1 VRIRES
7 CRGLV
12 DYIAFRYGSA
22 AEIGVGHFP
31 DVSLALVGRGVSLFA
46 TDIKPFRHNGLR
58 VVVDDV
64 IQPDLSLYASLNLIY
79 SLRPPPELVPYMVRL
94 AEVVSAD
101 LIIKPLAP
109 EHPGGKLTANG
120 NSTFFLWSGL

>member
-1 VRIRES
+1 MRES
-7 CRGLV
+7 CKGLV
-12 DYIAFRYGSA
+12 DFIAFRYGSA
-22 AEIGVGHFP
+22 VEIGIGHLP

-46 TDIKPFRHNGLR
+46 TDIRPFRHYGLR

-64 IQPDLSLYASLNLIY
+64 IQPDLSLYASLNIIY

-94 AEVVSAD
+94 AGVVSAD
-101 LIIKPLAP
+101 LIIKPLAS

-120 NSTFFLWSGL
+120 NSIFFLWSGL